1 MIDRDKRCR
10 RVVDSARTH
19 LPDMSLSLLVE
30 DEYKCKYS
38 KHMTWLQMMGMI
50 ETVYLYMAESMNN
63 G

>member
-10 RVVDSARTH
+10 RVVDSVRIS
-19 LPDMSLSLLVE
+19 LPDMASSLLVE
-30 DEYKCKYS
+30 NMYKCKFS

-50 ETVYLYMAESMNN
+50 ETGYLYMVASMNN